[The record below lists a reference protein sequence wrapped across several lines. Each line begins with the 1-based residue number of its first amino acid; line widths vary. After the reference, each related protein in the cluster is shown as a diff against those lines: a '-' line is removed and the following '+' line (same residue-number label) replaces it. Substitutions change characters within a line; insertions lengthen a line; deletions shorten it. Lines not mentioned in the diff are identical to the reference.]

1 MKAGKI
7 RRSIQRF
14 EDYSRDLTSSDMNS
28 FEDRLNLLVSYFK
41 SDSFFLQIDYQ
52 LIQNK
57 SVDFDSWYES
67 NSRGK
72 LSFPTNLDDR
82 LSIMYQL
89 LCRINNKNISYL
101 SFCCEYLVVRTNKID
116 AHIYAL
122 NEVVSEPLFR
132 ELGYRLGDIEDELP
146 SDNSDEV
153 TSSVFQIIHYAE
165 NVIQQNIIGNGNNQN
180 SSITNTNNDL
190 DKLFSNL
197 KAEINLLEI
206 SQEEIQENVE
216 LVTACE
222 DLAKQE
228 KPKKGAVKRLLS
240 TLPALGSIAAIVS
253 AILTV
258 L

>member
-41 SDSFFLQIDYQ
+41 SDAFFQQIDEQ
-52 LIQNK
+52 LIQNQ
-57 SVDFDSWYES
+57 SVDFDTWYGN

-89 LCRINNKNISYL
+89 LCRINSKEISYL
-101 SFCCEYLVVRTNKID
+101 SFCCEYLVVGTNQID

-153 TSSVFQIIHYAE
+153 TSSIFQIIHHAE
-165 NVIQQNIIGNGNNQN
+165 NVIQQNIIGDGNNQN
-180 SSITNTNNDL
+180 ASITNTNNEL
-190 DKLFSNL
+190 DELFSSL
-197 KAEINLLEI
+197 KTEINSLKI
-206 SQEEIQENVE
+206 SQEEIQENIESVI
-216 LVTACE
+216 ACE

-240 TLPALGSIAAIVS
+240 TLPSLGSIASIVS
-253 AILTV
+253 AILA
-258 L
+258 LL

>member
-14 EDYSRDLTSSDMNS
+14 EDYSRDLISSDMNS
-28 FEDRLNLLVSYFK
+28 FEDRLNLLISYCK
-41 SDSFFLQIDYQ
+41 SDAFFQKIDEQ
-52 LIQNK
+52 LSHNK
-57 SVDFDSWYES
+57 SVNFDSWYGS

-89 LCRINNKNISYL
+89 LCRINSKEISYL
-101 SFCCEYLVVRTNKID
+101 SFCCEYLVVGTSKID

-122 NEVVSEPLFR
+122 NEIVSEPLFR
-132 ELGYRLGDIEDELP
+132 ELGYRLEEIEDELP

-153 TSSVFQIIHYAE
+153 TSSIFQIIHHAD
-165 NVIQQNIIGNGNNQN
+165 NVIQQNVIGDGNNQN
-180 SSITNTNNDL
+180 ASITNTNNEL
-190 DKLFSNL
+190 EKLFSEL
-197 KAEINLLEI
+197 KAEINSLEI
-206 SQEEIQENVE
+206 SQEEMQENIESVI
-216 LVTACE
+216 ACE

-240 TLPALGSIAAIVS
+240 TLPALGSVASIAS
-253 AILTV
+253 AIIAV

>member
-41 SDSFFLQIDYQ
+41 SDGFFQQIDEQ

-57 SVDFDSWYES
+57 AVDFDSWYES

-89 LCRINNKNISYL
+89 LCRINNKDISYL
-101 SFCCEYLVVRTNKID
+101 SFCCEYLVVGTNQID

-132 ELGYRLGDIEDELP
+132 ELGYRLEDIEDELP

-153 TSSVFQIIHYAE
+153 TSSIFQIIHHAE
-165 NVIQQNIIGNGNNQN
+165 NVIQQNIIGDGNNQN
-180 SSITNTNNDL
+180 ASITNTNNDL
-190 DKLFSNL
+190 DKLFSDL
-197 KAEINLLEI
+197 KAEINSLDI
-206 SQEEIQENVE
+206 PQEEIQENIE
-216 LVTACE
+216 SVTACE

-240 TLPALGSIAAIVS
+240 TLPALGSIASIAS

>member
-41 SDSFFLQIDYQ
+41 SDAFFQQIDEQ

-57 SVDFDSWYES
+57 AVDFDSWYGS
-67 NSRGK
+67 NSIGK
-72 LSFPTNLDDR
+72 LSFPTNIDDR

-89 LCRINNKNISYL
+89 LCRINNKDISYL
-101 SFCCEYLVVRTNKID
+101 SFCCEYLFVGTNKID

-132 ELGYRLGDIEDELP
+132 ELGYRLEDIQDELP

-153 TSSVFQIIHYAE
+153 TSSIFQIIHHAE
-165 NVIQQNIIGNGNNQN
+165 NVIQQNIIGDGNNQN
-180 SSITNTNNDL
+180 ASITNTNNEL
-190 DKLFSNL
+190 DKLFLDL
-197 KAEINLLEI
+197 KTEINSLDI
-206 SQEEIQENVE
+206 PREEIQDNIET
-216 LVTACE
+216 VTACE

-240 TLPALGSIAAIVS
+240 TLPALGSIASIAS